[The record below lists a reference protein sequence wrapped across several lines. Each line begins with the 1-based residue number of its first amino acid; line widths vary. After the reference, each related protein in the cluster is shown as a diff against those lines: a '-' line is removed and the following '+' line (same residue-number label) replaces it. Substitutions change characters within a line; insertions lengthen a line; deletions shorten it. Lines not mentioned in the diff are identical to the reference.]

1 MVARTVVYG
10 IGTPSNDTV
19 STAKIVDGAVTPAKL
34 SLTYATETFVGTAV
48 SNLVDSSPAALDTL
62 NELAAALGDDPNF
75 ATTVTNS
82 IALKAPLASPSFT
95 GDVGIG
101 VSPSSEFHVKGDANT
116 IARVEPNNNSGKAT
130 LLVSSTASGDGG
142 IQYDA
147 NNNQTHLF
155 SYSDMTFN
163 VGTGN
168 LSGGYPANERMRISS
183 AGRVGINT
191 TDIPPN
197 SWLTVEGGTYDLN
210 QYTMH
215 LRSYTP
221 SLVFQDVSTAATD
234 FEIQADN
241 GGLMFRYGDAST
253 NVQLASE
260 AMRISGGNLLVGKS
274 VNDLTT
280 DGIVL
285 RGSGEL
291 FVTRANDVAAFNR
304 RSSDGNIVTFRR
316 DGSSVGSI
324 GVGGSRPYF
333 ANSINFSIKCDD
345 ANSGSLVPANQSG
358 VPTNNVADIGLA
370 SNRWNDLYLG
380 GGVYLGG
387 TGAANKLDDYETG
400 TWTPN
405 IKAVGGTTSAAF
417 SSVSSTYTK
426 VGRLVTVNTYIYN
439 INYSG
444 ITDGTYIVISNLP
457 FAAGDNYGGSC
468 LAYANG
474 NVESVYLNRF
484 TDYAYLCN
492 DTNGNEFLQNNTNP
506 TTTKFMATIIY
517 QTA

>member
-1 MVARTVVYG
+1 
-10 IGTPSNDTV
+10 
-19 STAKIVDGAVTPAKL
+19 
-34 SLTYATETFVGTAV
+34 
-48 SNLVDSSPAALDTL
+48 
-62 NELAAALGDDPNF
+62 
-75 ATTVTNS
+75 
-82 IALKAPLASPSFT
+82 
-95 GDVGIG
+95 
-101 VSPSSEFHVKGDANT
+101 
-116 IARVEPNNNSGKAT
+116 
-130 LLVSSTASGDGG
+130 
-142 IQYDA
+142 
-147 NNNQTHLF
+147 
-155 SYSDMTFN
+155 
-163 VGTGN
+163 
-168 LSGGYPANERMRISS
+168 
-183 AGRVGINT
+183 
-191 TDIPPN
+191 
-197 SWLTVEGGTYDLN
+197 
-210 QYTMH
+210 
-215 LRSYTP
+215 
-221 SLVFQDVSTAATD
+221 
-234 FEIQADN
+234 
-241 GGLMFRYGDAST
+241 MFRYGDAST

>member
-1 MVARTVVYG
+1 MALTK
-10 IGTPSNDTV
+10 V
-19 STAKIVDGAVTPAKL
+19 SRGLLSTSIVDNGN
-34 SLTYATETFVGTAV
+34 ATAITI
-48 SNLVDSSPAALDTL
+48 DSSE
-62 NELAAALGDDPNF
+62 N
-75 ATTVTNS
+75 
-82 IALKAPLASPSFT
+82 
-95 GDVGIG
+95 VGIG

-116 IARVEPNNNSGKAT
+116 IARIEPNNNSGKAT

-260 AMRISGGNLLVGKS
+260 AMRLDASGNLLVGKS

-387 TGAANKLDDYETG
+387 TGAANKLDVYEEG
-400 TWTPN
+400 TWSPCIRGDGSWSAGTQGYS
-405 IKAVGGTTSAAF
+405 KRVGNY
-417 SSVSSTYTK
+417 VK
-426 VGRLVTVNTYIYN
+426 VGSFVYLSFDVQVNGLGTVAG
-439 INYSG
+439 NYAQVGNFPFS
-444 ITDGTYIVISNLP
+444 VEASNL
-457 FAAGDNYGGSC
+457 GG
-468 LAYANG
+468 G
-474 NVESVYLNRF
+474 NVSYYSALSNTSGPLLMYAAATQGYLMEGASLYVASSDL
-484 TDYAYLCN
+484 TA
-492 DTNGNEFLQNNTNP
+492 
-506 TTTKFMATIIY
+506 TTRLIGTMMYKTT
-517 QTA
+517 Q